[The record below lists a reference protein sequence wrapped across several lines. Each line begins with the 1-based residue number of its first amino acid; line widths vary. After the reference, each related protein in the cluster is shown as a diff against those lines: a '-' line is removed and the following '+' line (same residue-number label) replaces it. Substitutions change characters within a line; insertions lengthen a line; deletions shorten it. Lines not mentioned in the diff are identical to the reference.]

1 MYKLTIFCIYF
12 WYIDEYFRDTKL
24 YLMYT
29 LFAFEFITF
38 NIQRKVCCKLSHPK
52 SPGVTAC
59 RVYINSDIYTQGIG
73 SFICI
78 ANTPLCCQVQSRTAS
93 LYPYNKPE
101 ITKKGEGVRINSQ
114 CESCHSL
121 DYWTCNQTLYSTMK
135 PKQQQFKQFMI
146 KRNAYARQQFNN
158 QVNHSLRN
166 FQNEFQHNTILWL
179 SWTH

>member
-1 MYKLTIFCIYF
+1 M
-12 WYIDEYFRDTKL
+12 
-24 YLMYT
+24 
-29 LFAFEFITF
+29 
-38 NIQRKVCCKLSHPK
+38 SHPK

-59 RVYINSDIYTQGIG
+59 RVYLFRHIYTQGIG

-78 ANTPLCCQVQSRTAS
+78 TNTPLCCQMQSRTAS

-114 CESCHSL
+114 CEICHNL
-121 DYWTCNQTLYSTMK
+121 DYWTCNQTPYSKMK
-135 PKQQQFKQFMI
+135 SKQLQFKQFIIII

-166 FQNEFQHNTILWL
+166 FQDEFQTQHNSLA
-179 SWTH
+179 